1 MLQLN
6 KVYYISRAQV
16 KPANKKF
23 TSIPH
28 DFELTLGRDTEV
40 ITCVSDDSIPQIQY
54 NFTPLNALKDIAADS
69 TIGEFIQIFASVERI
84 LYPNHC
90 ELLADVIGICQQTSD
105 IQNLVARTT
114 RRDLKK
120 RDITLVDSSDASV
133 SKVLNSEK

>member
-1 MLQLN
+1 MSLF
-6 KVYYISRAQV
+6 
-16 KPANKKF
+16 KF
-23 TSIPH
+23 
-28 DFELTLGRDTEV
+28 
-40 ITCVSDDSIPQIQY
+40 
-54 NFTPLNALKDIAADS
+54 
-69 TIGEFIQIFASVERI
+69 FASVERI